1 MTFSFQSIKRVTLP
15 AIMAGLLL
23 GAPAFAQENYPSKPI
38 TIIVPY
44 APGGTTDLIA
54 RAMADS
60 LSRQLK
66 QTIVIENKSGAA
78 GSMGANEMVTTK
90 PDGYRLALSPVGIFR
105 QPYLQQTRYD
115 PIKDLTYIA
124 AFAEY
129 DFTISVAADSPIK
142 SVKEL
147 VEYAQKNPGKIDYG
161 TPGRFTGN
169 HVVMTE
175 LGTAV
180 NAKFTHIPYK
190 GDAENVGALM
200 GGHIKS
206 SVVSNS
212 VIPFVQS
219 GKVRILATAAN
230 ERPEAFAEYP
240 TLKELGYPVVIRSPL
255 GLAGPKGL
263 PENVVSILEKAVKIA
278 MDDPVVLKVLKDYGI
293 RTDYM
298 DSAQYTEFAKKT
310 FEEERSIVE
319 RMKQDS

>member
-1 MTFSFQSIKRVTLP
+1 MTFSLQSIKTITLP
-15 AIMAGLLL
+15 VIVAGLFV
-23 GAPAFAQENYPSKPI
+23 GAPVFAQDNYPSKPI

-66 QTIVIENKSGAA
+66 QTVVIENKSGAA
-78 GSMGANEMVTTK
+78 GSMGANEMVNTK

-142 SVKEL
+142 SIKEL
-147 VEYAQKNPGKIDYG
+147 VEHAKQKPGEIDYG

-180 NAKFTHIPYK
+180 KAKFTHIPYK
-190 GDAENVGALM
+190 GDSENVGALM
-200 GGHIKS
+200 GGHIKT

-219 GKVRILATAAN
+219 GKVRILATAA
-230 ERPEAFAEYP
+230 EKRPAAFAEYP

-263 PENVVSILEKAVKIA
+263 PDNIVSTLEKAVKVT
-278 MDDPVVLKVLKDYGI
+278 MDDPAVIKVLKDYGI

-298 DSAQYTEFAKKT
+298 DAAQYTEFAQKT

-319 RMKQDS
+319 RMKQES

>member
-1 MTFSFQSIKRVTLP
+1 MKFKLQVIKPVILP
-15 AIMAGLLL
+15 VMIAGLVF
-23 GAPAFAQENYPSKPI
+23 GAPAFAQDSYPSKPI

-66 QTIVIENKSGAA
+66 QTVVIENKSGAA
-78 GSMGANEMVTTK
+78 GSMGANEMVTTR

-142 SVKEL
+142 SIKEL
-147 VEYAQKNPGKIDYG
+147 VEHARKNPGDIDYG

-200 GGHIKS
+200 GGHIKT

-212 VIPFVQS
+212 VIPFVQA
-219 GKVRILATAAN
+219 GKVRILATVAE
-230 ERPEAFAEYP
+230 ERPDAFADYP

-263 PENVVSILEKAVKIA
+263 PENIVATLEKAVKVA
-278 MDDPVVLKVLKDYGI
+278 MDDPAVTKVLKDYGI

-298 DSAQYTEFAKKT
+298 DAAQYTEFARKT
-310 FEEERSIVE
+310 FDEERSIVE
-319 RMKQDS
+319 RMKQES

>member
-1 MTFSFQSIKRVTLP
+1 MTFSLQSIKTITLP
-15 AIMAGLLL
+15 ALVAGLLV
-23 GAPAFAQENYPSKPI
+23 GAPAFAQDNYPSKPI

-66 QTIVIENKSGAA
+66 QTVVIENKSGAA
-78 GSMGANEMVTTK
+78 GSMGANEMVNTK

-124 AFAEY
+124 AFA
-129 DFTISVAADSPIK
+129 
-142 SVKEL
+142 
-147 VEYAQKNPGKIDYG
+147 Q
-161 TPGRFTGN
+161 
-169 HVVMTE
+169 
-175 LGTAV
+175 
-180 NAKFTHIPYK
+180 
-190 GDAENVGALM
+190 
-200 GGHIKS
+200 
-206 SVVSNS
+206 
-212 VIPFVQS
+212 
-219 GKVRILATAAN
+219 
-230 ERPEAFAEYP
+230 YP

-263 PENVVSILEKAVKIA
+263 PDNIVSTLEKAVKVA
-278 MDDPVVLKVLKDYGI
+278 MDDPAVIKVLKDYGI

-298 DSAQYTEFAKKT
+298 DAAQYTEFAQKT

-319 RMKQDS
+319 RMKQES